1 MYHHHGNWQDCIK
14 GINTEQ
20 YISGFPKLAKF
31 FNVIVIVQVLKFC
44 EQSIMLFFYDRNAFI
59 KEKIGLFFL
68 LFKILLI
75 DFNFDIFSFVFY
87 FFL

>member
-20 YISGFPKLAKF
+20 YISGFPKLVIF
-31 FNVIVIVQVLKFC
+31 FNVIVQVLKFC
-44 EQSIMLFFYDRNAFI
+44 EQSIMLFFYERNAFI
-59 KEKIGLFFL
+59 KEKNWTFFL
-68 LFKILLI
+68 PFKILLI